1 MLPLQMQE
9 MLRIRQMFPVK
20 HKVRHSL
27 RLLLPVNNKPA
38 DKKAV
43 KKGAFHA
50 A

>member
-9 MLRIRQMFPVK
+9 MLRIRQMFPSETQSETQSETSAVM
-20 HKVRHSL
+20 
-27 RLLLPVNNKPA
+27 NNKPA